1 MNIIEAID
9 DPNLY
14 GPWFPGVSWNP
25 WKIVLKAIFAI
36 PMTAAEEKFFRT
48 IADRDPPTE
57 PVKEVWVIVG
67 RRGGKDSVASVLVAH
82 LAAMFENTDRLRPGE
97 RAVVLCLA
105 TDRDQAKIIF
115 GYTQSYFQ
123 DIPLLAGLVQ
133 RETASGLELNNRV
146 DIAIATNSFRS
157 LRGRPVLAAVLDEC
171 AFYRD
176 DSSATPDEETYA
188 AIKPGTATLPNSIII
203 GISSPYR
210 KAGLLYKKY
219 EEHYGKDSKVLV
231 IKAPSTVLNPT
242 LDPEIIADA
251 MRDDPAVAS
260 AEWMAEFRNDISA
273 YIPVETVR
281 ACVASGVMERKP
293 ERQFHYVAFT
303 DVAGGAGKDSM
314 TLAIAHRDGA
324 DESATV
330 ILDAVREIRPPFS
343 PEAATAEFADLLKSY
358 RIARV
363 VGDRFGGDWPRE
375 QFRRFGIHYEIAD
388 RSRSDY
394 YVAFLPLIN
403 SRAVDLLDHDRLI
416 TQLALLERRAGRSGK
431 DGIDHPP
438 NAHDDVANAA
448 AGACVLATTSKRQR
462 SNPGGVT
469 HEGSGSYNP
478 ISGKYGARH

>member
-1 MNIIEAID
+1 MNIIDAISD
-9 DPNLY
+9 QNLY
-14 GPWFPGVSWNP
+14 APWFPGESWGA
-25 WKIVLKAIFAI
+25 WRTVLKAIFAI
-36 PMTAAEEKFFRT
+36 PMTDAEKAFFRT
-48 IADRDPPTE
+48 IAERDPPAE
-57 PVKEVWVIVG
+57 PVKEVWIVAG
-67 RRGGKDSVASVLVAH
+67 RRAGKDSVASVLVAH

-146 DIAIATNSFRS
+146 DVAIATNSFRS

-188 AIKPGTATLPNSIII
+188 AIKPGTATLPDSIII

-210 KAGLLYKKY
+210 KSGLLYKKY
-219 EEHYGKDSKVLV
+219 EEHFGKDSKVLV

-273 YIPVETVR
+273 YIPIEAVR
-281 ACVASGVMERKP
+281 ACVANGVMERKP
-293 ERQFHYVAFT
+293 ERIRHYVAFV
-303 DVAGGAGKDSM
+303 DVAGGSGKDSM
-314 TLAIAHRDGA
+314 TLAIAHKEGA
-324 DESATV
+324 DESDTV
-330 ILDAVREIRPPFS
+330 ILDAIREVRPPFS
-343 PEAATAEFADLLKSY
+343 PEAVVQEMCDLLRSY
-358 RIARV
+358 RVSRV

-375 QFRRFGIHYEIAD
+375 SFRRFGVHYEIAD
-388 RSRSDY
+388 RSRSDL
-394 YVAFLPLIN
+394 YVALLPLIN
-403 SRAVDLLDHDRLI
+403 SRAVDLLDNDRLI
-416 TQLALLERRAGRSGK
+416 TQLALLERRATRGGK
-431 DGIDHPP
+431 DAIDHAPG
-438 NAHDDVANAA
+438 AHDDVANSV
-448 AGACVLATTSKRQR
+448 AGACVLATTAKRR
-462 SNPGGVT
+462 RPGGPGGVA
-469 HEGSGSYNP
+469 HESAAKFNP
-478 ISGKYGARH
+478 ITYGVRH